1 LFVVVIQL
9 CPTEQAV
16 KEGAKSA
23 EEEFVEEHGEGA
35 VDATHEGGARDEAKE
50 GAKGEVND
58 DLD

>member
-1 LFVVVIQL
+1 MIQL

-35 VDATHEGGARDEAKE
+35 VDATHEGGARDGAKD

>member
-1 LFVVVIQL
+1 MVIQL

-35 VDATHEGGARDEAKE
+35 VAAPHQGGARE
-50 GAKGEVND
+50 GAKGADD